1 MPHAEL
7 SPSSAHRWIACP
19 GSVSACRGLPDN
31 GSEFAREGTLAHAL
45 AALVLDTGCDTLDFL
60 GRLLEDGDV
69 NGTAQAEM
77 CEYVQMYVQYVR
89 NLRPDALLVETSV
102 PIGHLTG
109 EDGAVGTADALA
121 LVGDT
126 LHVIDLKYG
135 RGVRVDAE
143 ENEQLGMYAL
153 GAMHL
158 LGDLVHIKRVVLTI
172 VQPRLDH
179 ISEWEAPLEWLYD
192 LRHQIADAAEEA
204 AQADAARTPG
214 ESQCKF
220 CRAKANCRALA
231 EYSLGAVLDD
241 FADLDAPTLPDR
253 IARAASRDLDSAS
266 LAPLLA
272 LLPVIEDWC
281 SAIRQRAL
289 AEAEAGRPPPGWK
302 LVQGRGGPRKWR
314 KDALDDLVR
323 TLLDA
328 GVCTTDMY
336 DMSIKT
342 PTALLKL
349 KSLADVDL
357 SQFIERSPGKP
368 TLVREDDGREGI
380 GSTADEFEVQT

>member
-19 GSVSACRGLPDN
+19 GSVSACRGLPDS

-45 AALVLDTGCDTLDFL
+45 AALSLDTGRDALDFL

-69 NGTAQAEM
+69 TGTAQAEM
-77 CEYVQMYVQYVR
+77 CEYVQMYVQHVR

-179 ISEWEAPLEWLYD
+179 ISEWEAPLNWLET
-192 LRHQIADAAEEA
+192 LHSCIIDAAEEA
-204 AQADAARTPG
+204 ARETAVRTPG

-220 CRAKANCRALA
+220 CRAKANCRALS
-231 EYSLGAVLDD
+231 EYAVGAVLDD

-253 IARAASRDLDSAS
+253 IARATSRDIDSAS

-281 SAIRQRAL
+281 SAIRARAL
-289 AEAEAGRPPPGWK
+289 AEAEAGSPPPGWK
-302 LVQGRGGPRKWR
+302 LVQGRCGPRKWR
-314 KDALDDLVR
+314 KDALDDLVN
-323 TLLDA
+323 TLLAA
-328 GVCTTDMY
+328 GVSTADIY
-336 DMSIKT
+336 DMSLKT
-342 PTALLKL
+342 PTTLLKI
-349 KSLADVDL
+349 KGLADVDL

-368 TLVREDDGREGI
+368 TLVRENDGREGV